1 MNLSDLSEKT
11 HEKEKLQDLF
21 REAEEKG
28 EKSDVPEKDCVI
40 DLPID
45 AHIPEDYIDSV
56 KNRIFMY
63 KRIAEIENGEDAMD
77 VMDEFI
83 DRFGEPPKSVQG
95 LIDVA
100 LLRAYAANLG
110 IYEIKQD
117 KDSII
122 AYLNELPPERIVAI
136 AGNLSGKGMVKAA
149 GAQPYIVFRLKGRNP
164 VDAMKDMIEVLSKS
178 K

>member
-1 MNLSDLSEKT
+1 
-11 HEKEKLQDLF
+11 
-21 REAEEKG
+21 
-28 EKSDVPEKDCVI
+28 
-40 DLPID
+40 
-45 AHIPEDYIDSV
+45 
-56 KNRIFMY
+56 MY
-63 KRIAEIENGEDAMD
+63 KRIAEIETGEDAMD

-83 DRFGEPPKSVQG
+83 DRFGEPPKSVKG

-117 KDSII
+117 KDSLI
-122 AYLNELPPERIVAI
+122 AYLNELPPEKIVAI

-149 GAQPYIVFRLKGRNP
+149 GAQPYIVFRLKGRSP